1 MFLAEGVK
9 DPRVTGLVT
18 VTGVDVTRD
27 LRHAKVHVSILGTET
42 EKTSTMEGLQSVAGI
57 PPRQARSHAATPR
70 HPGARLQV
78 RREHC
83 ACGAHRLPA
92 GTDPHERGGPGWRHR
107 QVTGSCSSTSQR
119 APART
124 TWSPGFDAHS
134 AGRAPVTAERS
145 IPSRP
150 GLLVVALGR
159 ATRLIRFMPSEPK
172 VYRATITFGT
182 ATDSDDSTGH
192 VVARRGR
199 CLTSRRCAR
208 DPRADRRLEQL
219 PPAYSAR
226 HVDGRRAYEIAR
238 EGGTPELS
246 PSTVT
251 VHEWDVHSFDD
262 GRLDATITCS
272 SGTYIRAL
280 ARDLGRFCGTV
291 AHLSALRRTRIG
303 PFDVADAVAPD
314 EATPALVRPSTEAL
328 AGMARQVVADDDVE
342 RLSHG
347 RPVSAHEDGTSV
359 GARRP
364 GG

>member
-1 MFLAEGVK
+1 M
-9 DPRVTGLVT
+9 
-18 VTGVDVTRD
+18 
-27 LRHAKVHVSILGTET
+27 
-42 EKTSTMEGLQSVAGI
+42 
-57 PPRQARSHAATPR
+57 ATPTSDGILLVDKP
-70 HPGARLQV
+70 PGASSHDVVARV
-78 RREHC
+78 RR
-83 ACGAHRLPA
+83 AL
-92 GTDPHERGGPGWRHR
+92 GGP
-107 QVTGSCSSTSQR
+107 R
-119 APART
+119 A
-124 TWSPGFDAHS
+124 GHS
-134 AGRAPVTAERS
+134 GTLDPFAT
-145 IPSRP
+145 

-172 VYRATITFGT
+172 VYRATIAFGT
-182 ATDSDDSTGH
+182 ATDSDDATGR
-192 VVARRGR
+192 VTAQGTLPDESAVRGAIRR
-199 CLTSRRCAR
+199 LTG
-208 DPRADRRLEQL
+208 RLEQL

-226 HVDGRRAYEIAR
+226 HVDGRRAYQIAR

-251 VHEWDVHSFDD
+251 VHEWNVHSFGD

-303 PFDVADAVAPD
+303 PFDVADAIVPD
-314 EATPALVRPSTEAL
+314 EAVPALVRPSTEAL

-359 GARRP
+359 ALVDQAGELIAIGEREGDWWQPRVVIR